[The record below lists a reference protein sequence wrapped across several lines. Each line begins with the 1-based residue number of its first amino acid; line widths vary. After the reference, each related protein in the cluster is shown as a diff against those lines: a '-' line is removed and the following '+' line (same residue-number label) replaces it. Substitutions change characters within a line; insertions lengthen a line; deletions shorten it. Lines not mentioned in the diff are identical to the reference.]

1 MDKQQAW
8 DYALGIIKVDG
19 LEPSPEF
26 LAMAEKE
33 KRGELTLEDI
43 KWTLDVKYTV
53 KKDAVPVKKC
63 AIVIYQQNL
72 GIKSCRTGL
81 LGRDK

>member
-1 MDKQQAW
+1 MEKQQAW

-33 KRGELTLEDI
+33 KHGEVTLEDI
-43 KWTLDVKYTV
+43 KRALDAKYRL
-53 KKDAVPVKKC
+53 KKEKTA
-63 AIVIYQQNL
+63 
-72 GIKSCRTGL
+72 SE
-81 LGRDK
+81 

>member
-33 KRGELTLEDI
+33 KRGEMTLEDI
-43 KWTLDVKYTV
+43 KRTLDAKYRL
-53 KKDAVPVKKC
+53 KKEK
-63 AIVIYQQNL
+63 I
-72 GIKSCRTGL
+72 SSE
-81 LGRDK
+81 

>member
-1 MDKQQAW
+1 MEKQEAW

-43 KWTLDVKYTV
+43 RRTLDAKYTL
-53 KKDAVPVKKC
+53 KKDAV
-63 AIVIYQQNL
+63 AHE
-72 GIKSCRTGL
+72 
-81 LGRDK
+81 

>member
-33 KRGELTLEDI
+33 KRDELTLEDI
-43 KWTLDVKYTV
+43 KRTLDAKYTL
-53 KKDAVPVKKC
+53 KAESVPNEWYS
-63 AIVIYQQNL
+63 IYPHSRMSHYRRYNL
-72 GIKSCRTGL
+72 RGL
-81 LGRDK
+81 

>member
-1 MDKQQAW
+1 MEKQQAW

-33 KRGELTLEDI
+33 KHGEMTLEDI
-43 KWTLDVKYTV
+43 KQALDAKYRLKEEKV
-53 KKDAVPVKKC
+53 S
-63 AIVIYQQNL
+63 NE
-72 GIKSCRTGL
+72 
-81 LGRDK
+81 